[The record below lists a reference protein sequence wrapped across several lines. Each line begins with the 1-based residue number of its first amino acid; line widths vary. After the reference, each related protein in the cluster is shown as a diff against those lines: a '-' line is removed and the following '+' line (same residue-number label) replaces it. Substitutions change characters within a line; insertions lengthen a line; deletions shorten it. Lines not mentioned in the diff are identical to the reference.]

1 MSNEVRNTAIGG
13 LTGLALGLL
22 ARKLVAGDSKVDWS
36 DYATWGGIGAGVGG
50 LTGYGLTGLDTSK
63 EDPEVIKEQLQ
74 EQEAEIEKLKNENA
88 EVPGLLQAM
97 NFRDYVIPG
106 AMHIGLPAAVH
117 AMNKALR
124 TRYDKLLKGL
134 NLNSTANTAHVLAA
148 IKGDKTYNSAFNR
161 GQAKLKW
168 LRGHRGVTWIP
179 HLLAQ
184 GAALWLDKAV
194 LGSNKDFM
202 TWWKTP
208 GAGLY
213 NSDFETL
220 KEAEKNAEQLR
231 KQLR

>member
-22 ARKLVAGDSKVDWS
+22 TRKLVAGDSKVNWS
-36 DYATWGGIGAGVGG
+36 DYATWGGIGAGLGG
-50 LTGYGLTGLDTSK
+50 LAGYGLTGLNTSK
-63 EDPEVIKEQLQ
+63 EDPEVVKEQLQ
-74 EQEAEIEKLKNENA
+74 EQEAEIEKLKTDNA
-88 EVPGLLQAM
+88 DVPGLLQAT
-97 NFRDYVIPG
+97 NLRDYVTLG
-106 AMHIGLPAAVH
+106 LGHIGAPAALH
-117 AMNKALR
+117 AINKALR
-124 TRYDKLLKGL
+124 SRYDKLLSGL
-134 NLNSTANTAHVLAA
+134 KLNSTANPSRVLAG
-148 IKGDKTYNSAFNR
+148 IRGSRSYNSAFNR
-161 GQAKLKW
+161 GQAKSKF

-179 HLLAQ
+179 HLIAQ
-184 GAALWLDKAV
+184 GLALWADTAA

-213 NSDFETL
+213 NSDLDTL